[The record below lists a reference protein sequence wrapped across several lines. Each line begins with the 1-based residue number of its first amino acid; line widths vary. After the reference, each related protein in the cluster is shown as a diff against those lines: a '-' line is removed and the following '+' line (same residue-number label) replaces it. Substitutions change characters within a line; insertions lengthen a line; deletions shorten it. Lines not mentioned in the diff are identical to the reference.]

1 MKLKNLILNHL
12 YHHGISF
19 QFQDYVFNPSLEVER
34 KDFVKLMT
42 LLKKEISFFFLLDIS
57 ALEDN
62 EETGPLLVYH
72 LLHMEIHQRLRIKVR
87 CLTDKKMPSIAHL
100 WANALWYEK
109 ELFDFFGVCV
119 GNNNSRL
126 ILPMNFV
133 GHPLQKK
140 SSPFKQTDP
149 FIENEFQTQIQGG
162 IKKYLALGSFN
173 SMEFPENGY
182 AENRF
187 YLEGTTIVEGKFILG
202 FEHQGIEKFCEGKS
216 YVEILP
222 LLEKINVQQAPLFT
236 QLWCSL
242 LEAIFGLEVPD
253 RSQALRMLTSEMVR
267 IQDHLKTFSIMTRLL
282 GGYGYSS
289 LLSSLCE
296 KIYALIHLM
305 CPKRDFFRFSCPGGM
320 LEDIPLWWRNE
331 CSSTLCLLEKELASW
346 EKVMLNSV
354 TLKERLLR
362 DHVSGKE
369 ALEWG
374 FSGPVLRACGINYD
388 LRKTEPYYFYN
399 QVDFE
404 IPLGLN
410 GSAYDR
416 FLVRLEEIKQS
427 VRIIYQLLDNLPM
440 GENLSKKVQHLVK
453 GENIFSAWTDFFRKQ
468 APLEKDIYFAQEGP
482 SGEVGYYLNVDEN
495 NLVNRLK
502 VHTSSFHHAQA
513 FEKLIVGLDVD
524 DFPLIQG
531 SLNFSIGEVER

>member
-1 MKLKNLILNHL
+1 MKLKTLISKSL
-12 YHHGISF
+12 YHHKISF
-19 QFQDYVFNPSLEVER
+19 EFQDYIFNPSLQVER
-34 KDFVKLMT
+34 KDFMKLMT
-42 LLKKEISFFFLLDIS
+42 VLKKELPFFFLLDIS
-57 ALEDN
+57 AIEDD

-72 LLHMEIHQRLRIKVR
+72 LLHMESHERLRIKVR
-87 CLTDKKMPSIAHL
+87 CLDDKTMPSISHL

-109 ELFDFFGVCV
+109 ELFDFFGVCI
-119 GNNNSRL
+119 GDNHSRL

-133 GHPLQKK
+133 GNPFQKK
-140 SSPFKQTDP
+140 NSHSQQTHT
-149 FIENEFQTQIQGG
+149 FIENEFQTQTQGD
-162 IKKYLALGSFN
+162 IKKSLALASFN
-173 SMEFPENGY
+173 STEFPENGY

-187 YLEGTTIVEGKFILG
+187 YLDGTTIVESKFILG
-202 FEHQGIEKFCEGKS
+202 FEHQGIEKLCEGKS
-216 YVEILP
+216 YVEVLP
-222 LLEKINVQQAPLFT
+222 LLEKINVPQAPLFT

-242 LEAIFGLEVPD
+242 LERIFNLEVPD

-267 IQDHLKTFSIMTRLL
+267 IQDHLKTFSMMTRLL

-289 LLSSLCE
+289 ILSSLGE
-296 KIYALIHLM
+296 KMYALIHFM
-305 CPKRDFFRFSCPGGM
+305 CPRRDYFRFSCPGGM
-320 LEDIPLWWRNE
+320 LEDIPLKWRNE
-331 CSSTLCLLEKELASW
+331 CSNTLSLLEKELASW
-346 EKVMLNSV
+346 EKVMLDSV

-362 DHVSGKE
+362 DHISGKD

-374 FSGPVLRACGINYD
+374 LSGPVLRACGINYD
-388 LRKTEPYYFYN
+388 LRKTNPYYFYN

-440 GENLSKKVQHLVK
+440 GENLNEKVQPLLEAK
-453 GENIFSAWTDFFRKQ
+453 NIFSSWNDFFKKQ
-468 APLEKDIYFAQEGP
+468 YPLEKDIYFAQEGP
-482 SGEVGYYLNVDEN
+482 SGEVGYYLNIGQN